1 MAHLMILMHLPGVNA
16 KSEPYVLDAGGGKG
30 FKSWLKYLEQVPSDD
45 YIFAIIGRNFAKLP

>member
-1 MAHLMILMHLPGVNA
+1 MILMHLPGVNA